1 MASLVGDAN
10 RRSQQLRVAAVA
22 SEINVGSQKTF
33 PDGVDRL
40 QVEQLHVLDMRRCVV
55 EVAFAQPQVDSQRS
69 NVAAG
74 METGA

>member
-40 QVEQLHVLDMRRCVV
+40 QVEQLH
-55 EVAFAQPQVDSQRS
+55 EVARGSPDLSVRPHA
-69 NVAAG
+69 
-74 METGA
+74 